1 MKIFAAEEIRQLD
14 QYTITHEPIKSIDL
28 MERAS
33 IAVVQFV
40 TGQWTPEMPMV
51 VFAGPGNNGG
61 DALAVSRLLAERN
74 YKVKT
79 YLFNTKK
86 QLSADCEE
94 NKRRLMEMPNG
105 VEFHE
110 VISEFEPPTL
120 KDCVVIDGLF
130 GTGLTKTLTGGYSSL
145 VKYINAAKCP
155 VVSIDVPS
163 GLMTEDNALNVDAN
177 VIRATYTLTFQ
188 QKKLSYLFD
197 ETQPFL
203 GTLKVLDI
211 GLSKQGMTE
220 IASIYTMLE
229 ENDIKPLIKSRPDFA
244 HKGSMGSA
252 LIVAGKYGMA
262 GASVLATK
270 ACLKSG
276 AGKVTALIPKNNNDI
291 MQISVPEAVIVHD
304 KDEEIIS
311 DSIDSQTYNAVAIGP
326 GIGTDEN
333 TAIAV
338 ISQIRR
344 GNAPCILDADAL
356 NVVATHRAWLMQLP
370 KGIILTPHPKE
381 LERLVGHTVGCFE
394 ALSKA
399 RELARTLQGYV
410 ILKGHYSALC
420 TPDGSVIFNSTGN
433 SGMATAGSG
442 DVLTGIL
449 AGLLARGYSQED
461 ACKVG
466 MYVHGLAGD
475 MAMQYVGKESLMASD
490 IITCLPKALMKLE
503 K

>member
-14 QYTITHEPIKSIDL
+14 QYTITQEPIKSIDL

-211 GLSKQGMTE
+211 GLSK
-220 IASIYTMLE
+220 
-229 ENDIKPLIKSRPDFA
+229 
-244 HKGSMGSA
+244 H
-252 LIVAGKYGMA
+252 
-262 GASVLATK
+262 
-270 ACLKSG
+270 
-276 AGKVTALIPKNNNDI
+276 
-291 MQISVPEAVIVHD
+291 
-304 KDEEIIS
+304 
-311 DSIDSQTYNAVAIGP
+311 
-326 GIGTDEN
+326 GI
-333 TAIAV
+333 
-338 ISQIRR
+338 
-344 GNAPCILDADAL
+344 
-356 NVVATHRAWLMQLP
+356 
-370 KGIILTPHPKE
+370 
-381 LERLVGHTVGCFE
+381 
-394 ALSKA
+394 
-399 RELARTLQGYV
+399 
-410 ILKGHYSALC
+410 
-420 TPDGSVIFNSTGN
+420 
-433 SGMATAGSG
+433 
-442 DVLTGIL
+442 
-449 AGLLARGYSQED
+449 D
-461 ACKVG
+461 ACNLR
-466 MYVHGLAGD
+466 H
-475 MAMQYVGKESLMASD
+475 SL
-490 IITCLPKALMKLE
+490 L
-503 K
+503 

>member
-1 MKIFAAEEIRQLD
+1 MKIFAAGEISQLD

-33 IAVVQFV
+33 QSVVQFI
-40 TGQWTPEMPMV
+40 TGKWNTATKFV

-61 DALAVSRLLAERN
+61 DALAVSRMLAERN
-74 YKVKT
+74 YNVKT

-86 QLSADCEE
+86 QLSPECEQ
-94 NKRRLMEMPNG
+94 NKTRLEELG
-105 VEFHE
+105 TKVEFHE
-110 VISEFEPPTL
+110 VVNEFEPPVL
-120 KDCVVIDGLF
+120 NDCIIIDGLF
-130 GTGLTKTLTGGYSSL
+130 GTGLTKTLTGGYSAL
-145 VKYINAAKCP
+145 VKYINASKCQ

-163 GLMTEDNALNVDAN
+163 GLMTEDNSLNVDAN
-177 VIRATYTLTFQ
+177 IIRATYTLTFQ
-188 QKKLSYLFD
+188 QKKLSYLFA
-197 ETQPFL
+197 ETQEFL
-203 GTLKVLDI
+203 GHLEVLDI
-211 GLSKQGMTE
+211 GLSKQGMEE
-220 IASIYTMLE
+220 ISSIYTMLE
-229 ENDIKPLIKSRPDFA
+229 ANDIKAKLHPRPDFA

-276 AGKVTALIPKNNNDI
+276 AGKVTALVPKKNNDI
-291 MQISVPEAVIVHD
+291 LQTSVPEAILIHD
-304 KDEEIIS
+304 KDENIIT
-311 DSIDSQTYNAVAIGP
+311 DSVDGQQYNAVAIGP
-326 GIGTDEN
+326 GIGVDEN

-356 NVVATHRAWLMQLP
+356 NVVASHRAWLMQLP

-381 LERLVGHTVGCFE
+381 LERLSGHPVGDFE

-410 ILKGHYSALC
+410 LLKGHYSALC
-420 TPDGSVIFNSTGN
+420 TPDGRVTFNSTGN

-442 DVLTGIL
+442 DVLTGIIT
-449 AGLLARGYSQED
+449 GLLARGYNQED
-461 ACKVG
+461 ACTIG
-466 MYVHGLAGD
+466 MFVHGLAGD
-475 MAMQYVGKESLMASD
+475 IAAEYVGKESLMASD
-490 IITCLPKALMKLE
+490 IITCLPKAFMKLGV
-503 K
+503 